1 MFLIALKTKYGNN
14 DDSPWRGQVST
25 DPTIFDFGDEPIT
38 SIDVSISHVLLVSS
52 PYHGKLQFIKEV
64 TIKTCIT

>member
-38 SIDVSISHVLLVSS
+38 SINVSIRYVLIRKNYL
-52 PYHGKLQFIKEV
+52 FIPIFE
-64 TIKTCIT
+64 TLF